1 LWVIIQMK
9 IRTNSIMTRTLEK
22 RKHDFVKE
30 KVTLPTEL
38 NKLIDSGFRREQ
50 DCILFKDFE
59 YFGPGPLDSD
69 FKKTEYED
77 FLNHVHI
84 DDYVTDVS
92 DEFEYLKV
100 GLEFSKR
107 LHEGLKNTFEND
119 FRIVVSYNET
129 TYEGE
134 EIDTYGSCV
143 VRFYMIRTTCD
154 DKFRIDDL
162 DKFETEGVL
171 VIE

>member
-1 LWVIIQMK
+1 MR

-22 RKHDFVKE
+22 RKHDFSKGT
-30 KVTLPTEL
+30 VTLPTEL

-50 DCILFKDFE
+50 ECILFKNFE
-59 YFGPGPLDSD
+59 YLGSGPLDSD

-77 FLNHVHI
+77 FLNHIHI

-100 GLEFSKR
+100 GLEFGKN
-107 LHEGLKNTFEND
+107 LHERLKNTFDKD
-119 FRIVVSYNET
+119 FRIVVSYCET

-143 VRFYMIRTTCD
+143 VRFYMIRSTCD
-154 DKFRIDDL
+154 NKFRIEDL
-162 DKFETEGVL
+162 DKFKTEGVL

>member
-1 LWVIIQMK
+1 MK

-22 RKHDFVKE
+22 RKHNFVKE

-38 NKLIDSGFRREQ
+38 NKLIDSGFRKEQ

-77 FLNHVHI
+77 FLNHIHV
-84 DDYVTDVS
+84 DDYLTDVS

-107 LHEGLKNTFEND
+107 LNEGLKHNFETG
-119 FRIVVSYNET
+119 FRIAVSYSET

-143 VRFYMIRTTCD
+143 VRFYMIRPSCD

-162 DKFETEGVL
+162 DEFKTEGIL

>member
-1 LWVIIQMK
+1 V
-9 IRTNSIMTRTLEK
+9 E
-22 RKHDFVKE
+22 
-30 KVTLPTEL
+30 LPTEL
-38 NKLIDSGFRREQ
+38 KKLIDSGFRTEQ

-69 FKKTEYED
+69 DKKTEYEN
-77 FLNHVHI
+77 FLNDVHI
-84 DDYVTDVS
+84 DDYVTDSS

-107 LHEGLKNTFEND
+107 VHEGLKLNFKTD
-119 FRIVVSYNET
+119 FRITVSYNET
-129 TYEGE
+129 TYEGQ
-134 EIDTYGSCV
+134 EIDTYGGCV
-143 VRFYMIRTTCD
+143 VKFHMIRPSCD

-171 VIE
+171 VVE